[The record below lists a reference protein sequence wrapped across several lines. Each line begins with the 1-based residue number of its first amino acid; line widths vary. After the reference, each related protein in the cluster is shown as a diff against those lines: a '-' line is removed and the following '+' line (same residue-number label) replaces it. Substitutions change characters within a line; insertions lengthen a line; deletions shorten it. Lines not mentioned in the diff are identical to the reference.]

1 MQDHAGLPYLREVL
15 LFLALAGV
23 LIPLLQRLRVNQV
36 LGFLAAGALLGP
48 FGLGRWADDAP
59 WIGWITIPRLDGV
72 QALAELGIVFLLF
85 RIGLELSF
93 ERLWMLRRWV
103 FGVGSAQVLLSA
115 LPIGLAAAA
124 LGQSPSAAILLGLV
138 LALSSTALVVQLL
151 GDRHAIATPVGRA
164 TFAVLLLQDL
174 AVVPLLVL
182 VGVLAGH
189 GQDGLGAALSLAAL
203 KAIAAIVAIYV
214 LGRRVVR
221 PLFRWFTSVR
231 QPEVFMALT
240 LLCTLGIGALT
251 WAAGL
256 SMALGAFL
264 AGLLLSESEFRHE
277 LEATVDPFKGLL
289 MGIFF
294 LSIGMGVDVAWV
306 VANGGLALLA
316 AALAL
321 VATKALV
328 AGALLAIGGLP
339 RGQAAHGG
347 LLLAQGGEFAFIVA
361 GAAVA
366 GGVLAPAAAQ
376 FVMALVWLT
385 LLATPMMDRVGG
397 LLAARMATSDD
408 RPAVSALDGAPELR
422 GHVVITGFGRVGQ
435 LVAQVLDAQQVP
447 WIALDSDVRIAT
459 RFHRAGQPVF
469 FGDASRG
476 ELLRRVHL
484 DEALAVVMTM
494 DAPVAALS
502 AVRAVR
508 SAAAEVPVLAR
519 SRDEAHAAQLR
530 DAGATLVI
538 PETLESVLQLAQQ
551 VLVRLEFPAATA
563 GALID
568 AERERR
574 MRRMGSGASDGPLH

>member
-36 LGFLAAGALLGP
+36 LGFLATGALLGP
-48 FGLGRWADDAP
+48 FGLGRLAGGSD
-59 WIGWITIPRLDGV
+59 WIAWFTIPRLDGV

-93 ERLWMLRRWV
+93 ERLWTLRRWV
-103 FGVGSAQVLLSA
+103 FGVGSLQVVLSA
-115 LPIGLAAAA
+115 LPIGLAAAW
-124 LGQSPSAAILLGLV
+124 LGQSAAAAILLGLV

-151 GDRHAIATPVGRA
+151 GERHAIASPVGRA
-164 TFAVLLLQDL
+164 TFAVLLFQDL

-182 VGVLAGH
+182 VGVLAGET
-189 GQDGLGAALSLAAL
+189 QDGLAGALGIAAL
-203 KAIAAIVAIYV
+203 KALAAIGAIYL

-221 PLFRWFTSVR
+221 PLFRAFADVR

-240 LLCTLGIGALT
+240 LLCTLGTGALT

-294 LSIGMGVDVAWV
+294 LSIGMGVDVVSMAGQWGAV
-306 VANGGLALLA
+306 LLF

-321 VATKALV
+321 VATKALL
-328 AGALLAIGGLP
+328 AGSLLALAGMP
-339 RGQAAHGG
+339 RGQAVHGG

-366 GGVLAPAAAQ
+366 GGVLAPKDGQ
-376 FVMALVWLT
+376 FVLAVVWLT
-385 LLATPMMDRVGG
+385 LLATPMMDRAGAILGARFTAPDQGAGAPG
-397 LLAARMATSDD
+397 LDA
-408 RPAVSALDGAPELR
+408 APELR

-435 LVAQVLDAQQVP
+435 LVAQVLEAQQVP
-447 WIALDSDVRIAT
+447 WIALDADVRIAT
-459 RFHRAGQPVF
+459 RFHRDGQPVF
-469 FGDASRG
+469 YGDASRG
-476 ELLRRVHL
+476 ELLRRLPL
-484 DEALAVVMTM
+484 DGALVVVMTM
-494 DAPVAALS
+494 DAPGAALA

-508 SAAAEVPVLAR
+508 AVAPSVPVLAR
-519 SRDEAHAAQLR
+519 SRDEVHAAELR
-530 DAGATLVI
+530 AAGASLVI
-538 PETLESVLQLAQQ
+538 PETLESGLQLAQQ
-551 VLVRLEFPAATA
+551 VLVRLEFPAAAA
-563 GALID
+563 GAVID
-568 AERERR
+568 AERDRR
-574 MRRMGSGASDGPLH
+574 MC